1 MGLGSTEERHDF
13 GLFIKD
19 ILKEN
24 SLSLSKLS
32 SLTGIDKS
40 TISRIINHKQKANM
54 NHLERISQAL
64 DIPLEELLRENG
76 YNISNEN
83 IQHNEHFDINNNY
96 ESIDDIFKLSS
107 LVENSELQKLIESQ
121 LNKYQAYLK
130 TDEGKNVLYKNFNN
144 KIEKIDKGG
153 VFVEKLKD
161 MYKQFCSK
169 DIPIKE
175 LLLIGSGLLYFITP
189 IDIIPD
195 FIFPIGFLDDIIAIK
210 IVLDMLDKIRN
221 KPDYKE

>member
-1 MGLGSTEERHDF
+1 MSNTEESHDF
-13 GLFIKD
+13 GLY
-19 ILKEN
+19 LKEKLKEK

-40 TISRIINHKQKANM
+40 TISRIINHKQKANI
-54 NHLERISQAL
+54 NHLEKISKAL
-64 DIPLEELLRENG
+64 DIPLEELLVEDG
-76 YNISNEN
+76 YNINNEN
-83 IQHNEHFDINNNY
+83 IQHKGEFDINNNY

-107 LVENSELQKLIESQ
+107 LVENTELKELIESQ
-121 LNKYQAYLK
+121 LNKYQLYLK
-130 TDEGKNVLYKNFNN
+130 TDEGKDVLYKNFND

-221 KPDYKE
+221 KPNYKE

>member
-1 MGLGSTEERHDF
+1 MSNSEESRDF
-13 GLFIKD
+13 GLYLKD
-19 ILKEN
+19 KLKEK

-40 TISRIINHKQKANM
+40 TISRIINHKQRANI
-54 NHLERISQAL
+54 NHLEKISKAL
-64 DIPLEELLRENG
+64 DIPLEELLVEDG
-76 YNISNEN
+76 YNINNEN
-83 IQHNEHFDINNNY
+83 IQHKGEFDINNNY

-107 LVENSELQKLIESQ
+107 MVENTELKGLIESQ
-121 LNKYQAYLK
+121 LNKYQLYLK
-130 TDEGKNVLYKNFNN
+130 TDEGKDVLYKNFNN

-153 VFVEKLKD
+153 AFVEKLKD

-175 LLLIGSGLLYFITP
+175 LLLIGSGLLYFVTP

-221 KPDYKE
+221 KSNYKE

>member
-1 MGLGSTEERHDF
+1 MSNSEESRDF
-13 GLFIKD
+13 GLYLKD
-19 ILKEN
+19 KLKEK

-40 TISRIINHKQKANM
+40 TISRIINHKQRANI
-54 NHLERISQAL
+54 NHLEKISKAL
-64 DIPLEELLRENG
+64 DIPLEELLVEDG
-76 YNISNEN
+76 YNINNEN
-83 IQHNEHFDINNNY
+83 IQHKGEFDINNNY

-107 LVENSELQKLIESQ
+107 MVENTQLKGLIESQ
-121 LNKYQAYLK
+121 LNKYQLYLK
-130 TDEGKNVLYKNFNN
+130 TDEGKDVLYKNFNN

-175 LLLIGSGLLYFITP
+175 LLLIGSGLLYFVTP

-221 KPDYKE
+221 KSNYKE

>member
-1 MGLGSTEERHDF
+1 MSNSEESRDF
-13 GLFIKD
+13 GLYLKD
-19 ILKEN
+19 KLKEK

-40 TISRIINHKQKANM
+40 TISRIINHKQRANI
-54 NHLERISQAL
+54 NHLEKISKAL
-64 DIPLEELLRENG
+64 DIPLEELLVEDG
-76 YNISNEN
+76 YNINNEN
-83 IQHNEHFDINNNY
+83 IEHKGEFDINNNY

-107 LVENSELQKLIESQ
+107 MVENTELKGLIESQ
-121 LNKYQAYLK
+121 LNKYQLYLK
-130 TDEGKNVLYKNFNN
+130 TDEGKDVLYKNFNN

-153 VFVEKLKD
+153 AFVEKLKD

-175 LLLIGSGLLYFITP
+175 LLLIGSGLLYFVTP

-221 KPDYKE
+221 KSNYKE

>member
-1 MGLGSTEERHDF
+1 MSNSEESRDF
-13 GLFIKD
+13 GLYLKD
-19 ILKEN
+19 KLKEK

-40 TISRIINHKQKANM
+40 TISRIINHKQRANI
-54 NHLERISQAL
+54 NHLEKISKAL
-64 DIPLEELLRENG
+64 DIPLEELLVEDG
-76 YNISNEN
+76 YNINNEN
-83 IQHNEHFDINNNY
+83 IQHKGEFDINNNY

-107 LVENSELQKLIESQ
+107 MVENTELKGLIESQ
-121 LNKYQAYLK
+121 LNKYQLYLK
-130 TDEGKNVLYKNFNN
+130 TDEGKDVLYKNFNN

-175 LLLIGSGLLYFITP
+175 LLLIGSGLLYFVTP

-221 KPDYKE
+221 KSNYKE